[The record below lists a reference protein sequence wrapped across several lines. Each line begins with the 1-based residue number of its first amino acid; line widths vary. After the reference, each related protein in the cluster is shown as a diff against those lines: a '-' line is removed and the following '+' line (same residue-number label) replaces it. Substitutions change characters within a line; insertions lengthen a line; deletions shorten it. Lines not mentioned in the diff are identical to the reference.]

1 MTRVSCMTDM
11 WLFSQL
17 APADKKLVHELA
29 RRRTFGKGEM
39 LFSEGDPAS
48 AVFLITEGRV
58 KLFKVFEDGKE
69 VILSFLTLHD
79 LFGEE
84 TLFTNSIRSMS
95 AQALETTRICSCE
108 QKDFEELVGSNPDI
122 AVKVIQTLGAKLS
135 QVTEQLADAAVRDVR
150 ERVVNSL
157 VRLARE
163 YGQETRQG
171 LRLGF
176 RLTHEDLGALVGAS
190 RVMVTNVLHD
200 LRKAGQVVTDDD
212 RRFIVNRG
220 LLSTVN
226 AKPGIQADHRI
237 ETPRCPCFSEVKG
250 L

>member
-1 MTRVSCMTDM
+1 MARINCMTDL
-11 WLFSQL
+11 WIFSQL

-29 RRRTFGKGEM
+29 RRRTIAKGEI

-48 AVFLITEGRV
+48 TIFLITEGRI
-58 KLFKVFEDGKE
+58 KLFKVYEDGKE
-69 VILSFLTLHD
+69 VILGFLTVHD

-84 TLFTNSIRSMS
+84 TLFTKGIRSMS
-95 AQALETTRICSCE
+95 AQAVETSRICACE
-108 QKDFEELVGSNPDI
+108 QRDFEKLVGSNPDV

-135 QVTEQLADAAVRDVR
+135 QVSEQLADAAVRDVR
-150 ERVVNSL
+150 ERVINSL

-200 LRKAGQVVTDDD
+200 LRKAGEILTDDD
-212 RRFIVNRG
+212 RRFIVSLR
-220 LLSTVN
+220 LLSTT
-226 AKPGIQADHRI
+226 KQGIEVGQRM
-237 ETPRCPCFSEVKG
+237 ETPRCPCFSDLER